1 MAFVVNDKIGKN
13 FVGVVVDKANIGVY
27 AAAKFGATGAERPH
41 LKWLT
46 MMPMA
51 DACMFCPTPKGETC
65 MFMANPW
72 DYDSRFGYL
81 TCKKCEE
88 KARMI
93 LDELHTK
100 SQKLLEGFLDKFVVV
115 QRSNGTL
122 EHDWKIMKTCDLNPF
137 TIIGEN
143 LSLYVR
149 VSNGTYEKNIP
160 LDKFIGM
167 NRV

>member
-1 MAFVVNDKIGKN
+1 MAFVVNDKIGEN
-13 FVGVVVDKANIGVY
+13 FVGVTLSKEKFADYV
-27 AAAKFGATGAERPH
+27 AAKFAATETERPR
-41 LKWLT
+41 LQWLT
-46 MMPMA
+46 MIPMA
-51 DACMFCPTPKGETC
+51 DACMFCKTPKGETS

-100 SQKLLEGFLDKFVVV
+100 SQKLLEGFLDKSVIV

-137 TIIGEN
+137 TIIGED

-149 VSNGTYEKNIP
+149 VCNGTYEKNIL
-160 LDKFIGM
+160 LDKFIRM
-167 NRV
+167 NTV